1 MAGVSTTAEVLRLE
15 AAASAGWP
23 PAETARDDGWLL
35 RVAGGRTRRVN
46 SVQALVFASGADV
59 GRAIGRVETWYRAR
73 GLPPCFQI
81 TDRPSPADL
90 DQALAHRGYA
100 RISPVAV
107 LTRQTEGLEAPHGAR
122 IELDTRPTP
131 RVMNAVCDPL
141 WSPEQRRARAA
152 LFARIR
158 RPLAFATV
166 LDGLHPVSG
175 ALCVVDREVAGLFTL
190 RTANAARGRGHARAV
205 VQRLGAWARGM
216 GAKLLFQQIEE
227 ANDPALG
234 LARQLGFERRYG
246 YWYRELPA

>member
-1 MAGVSTTAEVLRLE
+1 MAGVSTSAEVLRLE

-23 PAETARDDGWLL
+23 PAETMRVDGWLL
-35 RVAGGRTRRVN
+35 RASGGSTRRVN
-46 SVQALVFASGADV
+46 SVQALVFASGAEV
-59 GRAIGRVETWYRAR
+59 GHAIGRVETWYRAR

-90 DQALAHRGYA
+90 DQALAGRGYA
-100 RISPVAV
+100 RITPVAV
-107 LTRQTEGLEAPHGAR
+107 LTRGTEELQAPRNAR

-141 WSPEQRRARAA
+141 WSLEQRRARAE

-166 LDGLHPVSG
+166 VDGLYPLSG
-175 ALCVVDREVAGLFTL
+175 ALCVVDREIAGLFSL
-190 RTANAARGRGHARAV
+190 RTAAAARGRGHARAV
-205 VQRLGAWARGM
+205 VQRLGAWARDM
-216 GAKLLFQQIEE
+216 GAMLLFQQIEE
-227 ANDPALG
+227 ENAPALG
-234 LARQLGFERRYG
+234 LARSLGFERRYG